1 MQRSKSG
8 SGGIM
13 DDSLST
19 PEARSS
25 SPQADV
31 IHNRDV
37 TDTQSRQS
45 VGLYCRISGLALSS
59 DVPHFRCQRCR
70 ETFLLKYRFEEQPM
84 CQDCAQRSGLTRL
97 LLHEREGREQYID
110 QALDKRFEILKED
123 LLSEMRS
130 EIRNQLEIML
140 THQENEKRVLEDA
153 VEQVVRRR
161 LHGVSLPAGELLP
174 GVVAQNIEKKHQ
186 QEQEHLRQTFNAQL
200 DQVSASLQSKIDALT
215 EGSQTQAKSSSVP
228 EMTLAPPLA
237 EKRDPVYILPLRE
250 QDFVT
255 IPSGTFL
262 MGEGEKQQRIAV
274 GTFELQ
280 ITPMTFAQYDAY
292 CDQVGRNRPD
302 DSGWG
307 RGQRPATH
315 ITYWDAVEFCEW
327 LTEHGDHIY
336 RLPTEAEWE
345 YACRAGTNTRFW
357 YGSQPDLSKMHCSR
371 ENIGDAGRTLPV
383 GHFPPNPWGLYDM
396 HGNVWEWCASIY
408 SPHYNGAEEIDAS
421 KERNDDRDRVLRG
434 GAWLYTQALCRSACR
449 YTRWPDGR
457 NNNIGF
463 RVARSKK

>member
-1 MQRSKSG
+1 M
-8 SGGIM
+8 
-13 DDSLST
+13 L
-19 PEARSS
+19 
-25 SPQADV
+25 
-31 IHNRDV
+31 NRDV
-37 TDTQSRQS
+37 TDTQSRQT
-45 VGLYCRISGLALSS
+45 VGLYCRISGLALSAE
-59 DVPHFRCQRCR
+59 VPHFRCQRCR

-110 QALDKRFEILKED
+110 QAVTKRLDVLKED
-123 LLSEMRS
+123 ILSEMRR
-130 EIRNQLEIML
+130 EIRTQLETL
-140 THQENEKRVLEDA
+140 LAHQENEKRVMEDA
-153 VEQVVRRR
+153 IEQAVRRR
-161 LHGVSLPAGELLP
+161 LHGVTLPSGDGFP
-174 GVVAQNIEKKHQ
+174 GAVSQSIEKKHQ
-186 QEQEHLRQTFNAQL
+186 QEQEQLRQTFNAQL
-200 DQVSASLQSKIDALT
+200 DQVSASLHSKIDALA
-215 EGSQTQAKSSSVP
+215 GSSRSQPVPTTVP
-228 EMTLAPPLA
+228 EMSLAPKI
-237 EKRDPVYILPLRE
+237 EDNGDPVYTLPLRE
-250 QDFVT
+250 KDFAV
-255 IPSGTFL
+255 IPAGTFL

-274 GTFELQ
+274 GSFQLQ
-280 ITPMTFAQYDAY
+280 ITPVTFAQYDDY
-292 CDQVGRNRPD
+292 CDQVGKKRPD

-307 RGQRPATH
+307 RGQRPVTH

-327 LTEHGDHIY
+327 LSEHGEHTY

-357 YGSQPDLSKMHCSR
+357 YGSQPDLAKMHCSR

-408 SPHYNGAEEIDAS
+408 SPNYNGSEEIDAS
-421 KERNDDRDRVLRG
+421 KDRKDDRDRVLRG